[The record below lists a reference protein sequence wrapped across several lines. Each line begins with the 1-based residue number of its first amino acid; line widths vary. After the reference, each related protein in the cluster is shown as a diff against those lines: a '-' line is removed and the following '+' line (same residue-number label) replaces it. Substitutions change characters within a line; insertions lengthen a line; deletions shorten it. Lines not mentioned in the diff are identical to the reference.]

1 MAQFSFYTVRTRG
14 LVLLVL
20 TLLLALPSLV
30 FLVLKSCTTDHVSP
44 APLCRSPVVSWTK
57 ASDTSHLDEPLDLDE
72 EDLAWKDKLPPGGT
86 FSPSGC
92 LPTTRVAVLLPFRDR
107 EAHLATF
114 LRKMHPF
121 LQAQGIQYTLVVI
134 NQTGSAP
141 FMRGLLFNAGKIK

>member
-1 MAQFSFYTVRTRG
+1 MAEFSFYTVRTRG

-20 TLLLALPSLV
+20 ALLLALPSLV

-121 LQAQGIQYTLVVI
+121 LQVPKHLT
-134 NQTGSAP
+134 N
-141 FMRGLLFNAGKIK
+141 